1 MLDQVDLDPY
11 GSLAALLD
19 SMVRCVADGGTLM
32 CSAIDM
38 IVLAG
43 WNANGTMLREGFSSA
58 SELPKEK
65 DNL

>member
-11 GSLAALLD
+11 GSLAAFLD

-43 WNANGTMLREGFSSA
+43 
-58 SELPKEK
+58 
-65 DNL
+65 

>member
-43 WNANGTMLREGFSSA
+43 
-58 SELPKEK
+58 
-65 DNL
+65 